1 MTARAPALDVV
12 MPPTWTLPLSD
23 LVEALRP
30 DDAAVQVNGARAA
43 VKAALIAALG
53 TTSRPVLVLTASLD
67 HAETLA
73 HDVRFVT
80 ALAGEPV
87 EPLVIPDW
95 NPSFPPPIDLEA
107 RRVGALA
114 ALVEGAAPLVI
125 APVDATR
132 APLITPEAF
141 RASVLDLERGR
152 SVGRETLMAFLT
164 DAGYEI
170 ASTVTLPGEAAIRGG
185 IIDCFSPG
193 ADAPCRIELD
203 GDDVASL
210 RLVDPLTQRSQRSI
224 DRVRLLPAPVR
235 VHEADS
241 ATLGSYL
248 APDTVLVVDEPDVL
262 FAGTEEE
269 APAREA
275 LLAGRLPDRVLSRR
289 VTLHALALAAP
300 AGWREVTAETASPQ
314 ALGFGTPGESVTTQF
329 QRLDAIRQKALVTV
343 ACHTPDQASRLKT
356 LADEHGVPIADLPP
370 SGLPAERAS
379 YPVLIA
385 VGDLSAGVYS
395 ERDRLLVLTEEELL
409 GKERLRRPSR
419 RVRLAPFLSSIED
432 LRPGDLAVHADY
444 GIGRYEGL
452 SRMALGGAESEFLVL
467 RYLGGDKIYVPL
479 DRLDLVQKYAGVD
492 GKTPRMDVLGG
503 TGWVKTTQKVRREI
517 RRMAVDLLELY
528 AAREIA
534 AGHAFSPEGVES
546 REFAAGFEYEETP
559 DQARAIDE
567 VTADMERARPMDR
580 LVCGDV
586 GYGKTEVAMRA
597 AFKTV
602 MDHKQVAVLVP
613 TTLLAQQHGA
623 TFAKRFAP
631 FPVRIE
637 VMSRFR
643 APSEQRAVLA
653 GLADGQVDIVI
664 GTHRLLQKDVVFRD
678 LGLVV
683 VDEEQR
689 FGVRHKER
697 FKELRKSVDVLTLT
711 ATPIPRTLQMAFAG
725 ARDVSLIETPPAD
738 RLAIRTMLSPFDP
751 RIIQEAIRRELAR
764 GGQAFFV
771 HNRVADIE
779 RVAEQLRALVPEARI
794 VVGHGQLGEHQLE
807 RIMAR
812 FLAGEAD
819 ILLSTTIIESGL
831 DIPSANTIL
840 INRADQFGLAELY
853 QLRGRVGRS
862 GRQAYTVLL
871 VPPESSLTEDAHRRL
886 EALQEFTELGSGFK
900 IAARD
905 LEIRGAGNL
914 LGAEQS
920 GHIAAIGFDLY
931 LKMIQDAVHA
941 LRGSEPEPEVEPSL
955 SLPVA
960 AFIPEDY
967 MADAYH
973 RLAFYKRFA
982 SADSPETL
990 AALRAELV
998 DRFGPPPEPVDRL
1011 IDVMA
1016 LKRLARGLA
1025 VEKIDSGDRRI
1036 VIATSPRS
1044 PLSRGAVDA
1053 LLAAYPRQ
1061 IRFLSEYA
1069 FMVAHDAEEWPATRA
1084 RITDLLQRLGACD
1097 TQVATRPS

>member
-1 MTARAPALDVV
+1 

-30 DDAAVQVNGARAA
+30 DDAAVQVSGARPA
-43 VKAALIAALG
+43 VKAALVAALG
-53 TTSRPVLVLTASLD
+53 AASRPVLVLTASLD

-73 HDVRFVT
+73 HDIRFVT

-114 ALVEGAAPLVI
+114 ALVEGAAPIVI

-132 APLITPEAF
+132 APLISPEVF

-152 SVGRETLMAFLT
+152 TVGRETLTAFLT

-193 ADAPCRIELD
+193 FDAPCRIELD

-248 APDTVLVVDEPDVL
+248 APDTILVIDEPDVL
-262 FAGTEEE
+262 FAGTDEE

-289 VTLHALALAAP
+289 VTMHTLALAAP
-300 AGWREVTAETASPQ
+300 AGWRDGRLLVPFYVTAETASPQ
-314 ALGFGTPGESVTTQF
+314 ALGFGVPGESVTTQF

-343 ACHTPDQASRLKT
+343 ACRTPDQASRLKT
-356 LADEHGVPIADLPP
+356 LAGEHGVPADDLPP
-370 SGLPAERAS
+370 SGLPPVQAP

-395 ERDRLLVLTEEELL
+395 ERDRLFVLTEEELL

-419 RVRLAPFLSSIED
+419 RIRLAPFLSSIED
-432 LRPGDLAVHADY
+432 LRPGDLAVHVDY

-479 DRLDLVQKYAGVD
+479 DRLDLVQKYAGAD

-517 RRMAVDLLELY
+517 QRMAVDLLELY

-534 AGHAFSPEGVES
+534 AGHAFSAEGVES

-637 VMSRFR
+637 VLSRFR
-643 APSEQRAVLA
+643 SPTEQRAVLA
-653 GLADGQVDIVI
+653 ALADGQVDVVI

-764 GGQAFFV
+764 GGQVFFV

-779 RVAEQLRALVPEARI
+779 RIAEQIRELVPEARI

-807 RIMAR
+807 RTMAK

-871 VPPESSLTEDAHRRL
+871 IPPESSLTEDAHRRL

-931 LKMIQDAVHA
+931 LKMIQDAVHT
-941 LRGSEPEPEVEPSL
+941 LRGSEPEPAVEPSL

-982 SADSPETL
+982 SADSPQAL
-990 AALRAELV
+990 AVLRAELS

-1025 VEKIDSGDRRI
+1025 VEKIEAGDRRI

-1044 PLSRGAVDA
+1044 PLSRGVVDA

-1097 TQVATRPS
+1097 TQVAARPS

>member
-1 MTARAPALDVV
+1 

-30 DDAAVQVNGARAA
+30 DDAAVQVSGARAA

-73 HDVRFVT
+73 HDVRFIT
-80 ALAGEPV
+80 ALTGEPV

-164 DAGYEI
+164 DAGYTI

-517 RRMAVDLLELY
+517 QRMAVDLLELY

-738 RLAIRTMLSPFDP
+738 RLAIRTMFSPFDP